1 MSTTENLEQA
11 SSVSSQISKSTS
23 PSIKD
28 FGSAVGGVLK
38 SASTSVG
45 DTLNNVSAFAGRLG
59 GLGLSGKSSLTTA
72 FDQLGKLGNY
82 SKFKDNFVP
91 PTKLNS
97 ISPEETKNRPPGN
110 YTFPSDIGDYFIKL
124 TFNRYD
130 RKLAIGNRIEL
141 PTCIINLPIP
151 QNLQEQ
157 FNMSYSD
164 KQLGI
169 AGFLEDVAGEVV
181 RGQGTPQAF
190 ENLGSRLRGEIVS
203 TQGAYYAGR
212 TLAGLSDS
220 VGAAVDKATGVILN
234 PFQALIFQ
242 GISLRT
248 HQFTYR
254 FSPNTMKESETLKNI
269 IKELK
274 LRMHPQKDGLI
285 YQFPDVCEI
294 SFGTPGDP
302 YIFKTCALESM
313 TVNYAPGGQPS
324 FFTETKQPTE
334 VEVSL
339 TFKELQPVTREDY
352 DERFKVSSSY
362 GGGDRGTRG
371 GA

>member
-1 MSTTENLEQA
+1 MSSTENLEQA

-23 PSIKD
+23 PNIKD
-28 FGSAVGGVLK
+28 FGSAVGGVFK

-45 DTLNNVSAFAGRLG
+45 DTLNNVSAFAGKLG
-59 GLGLSGKSSLTTA
+59 GLGLSGKSSLTSA

-82 SKFKDNFVP
+82 SKFKDTFVP
-91 PTKLNS
+91 PSKLKS
-97 ISPEETKNRPPGN
+97 LSPEETKNKPPGN

-124 TFNRYD
+124 TFKKYD
-130 RKLAIGNRIEL
+130 RKVAIGNRIEL

-164 KQLGI
+164 KQLGV
-169 AGFLEDVAGEVV
+169 AGFVENVIGDAIKGGTSESFAKAGETM
-181 RGQGTPQAF
+181 RQQA
-190 ENLGSRLRGEIVS
+190 IS
-203 TQGAYYAGR
+203 TQGAYYTGR

-220 VGAAVDKATGVILN
+220 VGAAVDKATGVVLN

-254 FSPNTMKESETLKNI
+254 FSPNSEKESEILKNI
-269 IKELK
+269 IRELK

-285 YQFPDVCEI
+285 YQFPDICEI
-294 SFGTPGDP
+294 SFGTQGDP
-302 YIFKTCALESM
+302 YFFKTCALESM
-313 TVNYAPGGQPS
+313 SVNYAPAGQPS
-324 FFTETKQPTE
+324 FFAGTRQPTE
-334 VEVSL
+334 VEISF
-339 TFKELQPVTREDY
+339 TFKEIEPVTREDF
-352 DERFKVSSSY
+352 DERFKTSSSY
-362 GGGDRGTRG
+362 GGDRGTRG